1 MYQDLENK
9 WWRSKNTSLTKIFKK
24 INDKTNNEKRSS
36 VSSFINNMKN
46 TPKSKNIKIKAI

>member
-1 MYQDLENK
+1 MFQDLENK
-9 WWRSKNTSLTKIFKK
+9 WWKSKNTSLSKTFKK

-46 TPKSKNIKIKAI
+46 IPKSKNIKIKAI